1 MAKGQMRSNREKKKP
16 KTSTKKQK
24 NKSPAAALQT
34 AGNPT
39 AYKFEPSRSG
49 GGNGGKTS

>member
-1 MAKGQMRSNREKKKP
+1 MAKGQLRSNREKKKP

-24 NKSPAAALQT
+24 NKSPAQMQ

-49 GGNGGKTS
+49 GGNGGKGG